1 MGALNTLSCKICFF
15 NRTTFSEFAQKFGKE
30 SRFKSIEKMRE
41 RESLYN
47 EFMMQVRKQAKEE
60 GISKAEKVGSNGAF
74 LHGGWGGG
82 GEVWVVFY
90 SRGRGIAA
98 KK

>member
-1 MGALNTLSCKICFF
+1 MIDWTDCAIVWEHFNTLSCKICFF

-60 GISKAEKVGSNGAF
+60 GISKAEKVGSNVPFFMGD
-74 LHGGWGGG
+74 
-82 GEVWVVFY
+82 GE
-90 SRGRGIAA
+90 GEGEE
-98 KK
+98 